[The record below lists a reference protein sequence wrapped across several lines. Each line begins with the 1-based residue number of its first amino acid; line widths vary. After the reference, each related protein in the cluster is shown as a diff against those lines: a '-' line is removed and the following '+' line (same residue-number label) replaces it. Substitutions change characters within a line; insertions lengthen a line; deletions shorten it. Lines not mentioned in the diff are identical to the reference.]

1 MLWFTTSNNL
11 MPFTIEQFSA
21 ISSGGIIS
29 FCRPR
34 ASVWGGFLT
43 LFISDS
49 LISEASPVPNR
60 IGGSPLFWA
69 AKRCFDIIASLLLL
83 PLLLAFTV
91 VILVLNAFANRGP
104 LFFVQIRMGR
114 DCRAFKAYKF
124 RTMHL
129 VKGRQRGAHDP
140 IESCDITTFGSFLRK
155 TRIDE
160 LPQILNVLQG
170 KMSLIGPRPDFFTH
184 ARVFMRAIPEYR
196 DRHRI
201 RPGISGLAQVELG
214 YAQGVD
220 ETRSKARADLYY
232 IQHANFGLE
241 LRLIVQTIKTILT
254 KEGV

>member
-1 MLWFTTSNNL
+1 MT
-11 MPFTIEQFSA
+11 QA
-21 ISSGGIIS
+21 
-29 FCRPR
+29 
-34 ASVWGGFLT
+34 
-43 LFISDS
+43 
-49 LISEASPVPNR
+49 

-69 AKRCFDIIASLLLL
+69 GKRCFDIGMSLLLL
-83 PLLLAFTV
+83 PLLLFFAV
-91 VILVLNAFANRGP
+91 VILVLNPFSNRGP
-104 LFFVQIRMGR
+104 LFFMQIRMGR
-114 DCRAFKAYKF
+114 DCRAFRAYKF

-129 VKGRQRGAHDP
+129 VKGSRRGANDP
-140 IESCDITTFGSFLRK
+140 IETGDITTFGKFLRK

-220 ETRSKARADLYY
+220 QTRSKAQADLYY
-232 IQHANFGLE
+232 IQHAGFLLE
-241 LRLIVQTIKTILT
+241 LRLIGQTITTILT
-254 KEGV
+254 KEGL